1 MNLVISLI
9 TLIALIV
16 MSAFF
21 SSSETAYLSLSKIK
35 MRQMLKENKKAA
47 TPVAKLKQDSDSL
60 LTLILVGNNF
70 VNTFSSSLATSVA
83 LGLFGQS
90 GVGIATIVMT
100 VLIIIFGEILPK
112 SFAANNPEKLS
123 LRFSKPLT
131 LLKFLLKPIIIIF
144 KAFTNLVSKIV
155 SLFQKNPLPS
165 VTEEELKTLIDV
177 GDEEGTLESGEKEML
192 YKIFEFTDLRVR
204 DILRHRSFVKSID
217 GKSSYEETIS
227 AFIESGYS
235 RLPVYRENTETIL
248 GTIHYKDVL
257 YFSGNKKTFS
267 PEKIVR
273 KALFIPETVSVVNLL
288 MRFRTE
294 KHTFAIVVGEHGNVE
309 GIVTT
314 DDVLKAVFGRITDE
328 YNSKSIPPE
337 ERIRITGK
345 REFLIPGD
353 ISLIDINRIF
363 STTFE
368 SEEFDTLGGWLL
380 ERFGYLPE
388 NGEKLKIGSTT
399 FTVEDQGSRR
409 IQIIR
414 MRYER

>member
-1 MNLVISLI
+1 MSLAISLV
-9 TLIALIV
+9 TLVFLVV

-21 SSSETAYLSLSKIK
+21 SSSETAFLSLSKIK

-47 TPVAKLKQDSDSL
+47 TPVAKLKQNTDNL

-70 VNTFSSSLATSVA
+70 VNTFASSLATSVA
-83 LGLFGQS
+83 LGFFGES
-90 GVGIATIVMT
+90 GVGIATAVMT

-123 LRFSKPLT
+123 IFLAKPLS
-131 LLKFLLKPIIIIF
+131 LLKIILKPITFIF
-144 KAFTNLVSKIV
+144 SAFSKMISKFV
-155 SLFQKNPLPS
+155 ETFQKNPLPS
-165 VTEEELKTLIDV
+165 VTEEELKTLIEV
-177 GDEEGTLESGEKEML
+177 GDEEGTLEDGEKEML

-204 DILRHRSFVKSID
+204 DILRHRSFVKAID
-217 GKSSYEETIS
+217 SKANYEETLS
-227 AFIESGYS
+227 KFIESGYS
-235 RLPVYRENTETIL
+235 RLPVFKDDLETIL

-257 YFSGNKKTFS
+257 YFSGSKLNFTA
-267 PEKIVR
+267 EKIVR
-273 KALFIPETVSVVNLL
+273 KALFIPETISVVTLL

-294 KHTFAIVVGEHGNVE
+294 KHTFAVVVSEHGNVE

-328 YNSKSIPPE
+328 YNSKTIKPE
-337 ERIRITGK
+337 ERIRVTGK

-353 ISLIDINRIF
+353 MSLNDVNRIF
-363 STTFE
+363 STDFE
-368 SEEFDTLGGWLL
+368 SEDFDSLGGWLL
-380 ERFGYLPE
+380 EQFGYLPE

-399 FTVEDQGSRR
+399 FTVEDVGSRR
-409 IQIIR
+409 IQSIR

>member
-1 MNLVISLI
+1 MSLAISLV
-9 TLIALIV
+9 TLVFLVV

-21 SSSETAYLSLSKIK
+21 SSSETAFLSLSKIK

-47 TPVAKLKQDSDSL
+47 TPVAKLKQNTDNL

-70 VNTFSSSLATSVA
+70 VNTFASSLATSVA
-83 LGLFGQS
+83 LGFFGES
-90 GVGIATIVMT
+90 GVGIATAVMT

-123 LRFSKPLT
+123 IFLAKPLS
-131 LLKFLLKPIIIIF
+131 LLKIILKPITFIF
-144 KAFTNLVSKIV
+144 SAFSKMISKFV
-155 SLFQKNPLPS
+155 ETFQKNPLPS
-165 VTEEELKTLIDV
+165 VTEEELKTLIEV
-177 GDEEGTLESGEKEML
+177 GDEEGTLEDGEKEML

-204 DILRHRSFVKSID
+204 DILRHRSFVKAID
-217 GKSSYEETIS
+217 SKANYEETLS
-227 AFIESGYS
+227 KFIESGYS
-235 RLPVYRENTETIL
+235 RLPVFKDDLETIL

-257 YFSGNKKTFS
+257 YFSGSKLNFTA
-267 PEKIVR
+267 EKIVR
-273 KALFIPETVSVVNLL
+273 KALFIPETISVVTLL

-294 KHTFAIVVGEHGNVE
+294 KHTFAVVVSEHGNVE

-328 YNSKSIPPE
+328 YNSKTIKPE
-337 ERIRITGK
+337 ERIRVTGK

-353 ISLIDINRIF
+353 MFLNDVNRIF
-363 STTFE
+363 STDFE
-368 SEEFDTLGGWLL
+368 SEDFDSLGGWLL
-380 ERFGYLPE
+380 EQFGYLPE

-399 FTVEDQGSRR
+399 FTVEDVGSRR
-409 IQIIR
+409 IQSIR

>member
-1 MNLVISLI
+1 MSLAISLV
-9 TLIALIV
+9 TLMFLVV

-21 SSSETAYLSLSKIK
+21 SSSETAFLSLSKIK

-47 TPVAKLKQDSDSL
+47 TPVAKLKQNTDNL

-70 VNTFSSSLATSVA
+70 VNTFASSLATSVA
-83 LGLFGQS
+83 LGFFGES
-90 GVGIATIVMT
+90 GVGIATAVMT

-123 LRFSKPLT
+123 IFLAKPLS
-131 LLKFLLKPIIIIF
+131 LLKIILKPITFIF
-144 KAFTNLVSKIV
+144 SAFSKMISKFV
-155 SLFQKNPLPS
+155 ETFQKNPLPS
-165 VTEEELKTLIDV
+165 VTEEELKTLIEV
-177 GDEEGTLESGEKEML
+177 GDEEGTLEDGEKEML

-204 DILRHRSFVKSID
+204 DILRHRSFVKAID
-217 GKSSYEETIS
+217 SKANYEETLS
-227 AFIESGYS
+227 KFIESGYS
-235 RLPVYRENTETIL
+235 RLPVFKDDLETIL

-257 YFSGNKKTFS
+257 YFSGSKLNFTA
-267 PEKIVR
+267 EKIVR
-273 KALFIPETVSVVNLL
+273 KALFIPETISVVTLL

-294 KHTFAIVVGEHGNVE
+294 KHTFAVVVSEHGNVE

-328 YNSKSIPPE
+328 YNSKTIKPE
-337 ERIRITGK
+337 ERIRVTGK

-353 ISLIDINRIF
+353 MSLNDVNRIF
-363 STTFE
+363 STDFE
-368 SEEFDTLGGWLL
+368 SEDFDSLGGWLL
-380 ERFGYLPE
+380 EQFGYLPE

-399 FTVEDQGSRR
+399 FTVEDVGSRR
-409 IQIIR
+409 IQSIR

>member
-1 MNLVISLI
+1 MSLAISLV
-9 TLIALIV
+9 TLVFLVV

-21 SSSETAYLSLSKIK
+21 SSSETAFLSLSKIK

-47 TPVAKLKQDSDSL
+47 TPVAKLKQNTDNL

-70 VNTFSSSLATSVA
+70 VNTFASSLATSVA
-83 LGLFGQS
+83 LGFFGES
-90 GVGIATIVMT
+90 GVGIATAVMT

-123 LRFSKPLT
+123 IFLAKPLS
-131 LLKFLLKPIIIIF
+131 LLKIILKPITFIF
-144 KAFTNLVSKIV
+144 SAFSKMISKFV
-155 SLFQKNPLPS
+155 ETFQKNPLPS
-165 VTEEELKTLIDV
+165 VTEEELKTLIEV
-177 GDEEGTLESGEKEML
+177 GDEEGTLEDGEKEML

-204 DILRHRSFVKSID
+204 DILRHRSFVKAID
-217 GKSSYEETIS
+217 SKSNYEETLS
-227 AFIESGYS
+227 KFIESGYS
-235 RLPVYRENTETIL
+235 RLPVFKDDLETIL

-257 YFSGNKKTFS
+257 YFSGSKLNFTA
-267 PEKIVR
+267 EKIVR
-273 KALFIPETVSVVNLL
+273 KALFIPETISVVTLL

-294 KHTFAIVVGEHGNVE
+294 KHTFAVVVSEHGNVE

-328 YNSKSIPPE
+328 YNSKTIKPE
-337 ERIRITGK
+337 ERIRVTGK

-353 ISLIDINRIF
+353 MFLNDVNRIF
-363 STTFE
+363 STDFE
-368 SEEFDTLGGWLL
+368 SEDFDSLGGWLL
-380 ERFGYLPE
+380 EQFGYLPE

-399 FTVEDQGSRR
+399 FTVEDVGSRR
-409 IQIIR
+409 IQSIR

>member
-1 MNLVISLI
+1 MSLAISLV
-9 TLIALIV
+9 TLVFLVV

-21 SSSETAYLSLSKIK
+21 SSSETAFLSLSKIK

-47 TPVAKLKQDSDSL
+47 APVVKLKQNTDNL

-70 VNTFSSSLATSVA
+70 VNTFASSLATSVA
-83 LGLFGQS
+83 LGFFGES
-90 GVGIATIVMT
+90 GVGIATAVMT

-123 LRFSKPLT
+123 IFLAKPLS
-131 LLKFLLKPIIIIF
+131 LLKIILKPITFIF
-144 KAFTNLVSKIV
+144 SAFSKMISKFV
-155 SLFQKNPLPS
+155 ETFQKNPLPS
-165 VTEEELKTLIDV
+165 VTEEELKTLIEV
-177 GDEEGTLESGEKEML
+177 GDEEGTLEDGEKEML

-204 DILRHRSFVKSID
+204 DILRHRSFVKAID
-217 GKSSYEETIS
+217 SKANYEETLS
-227 AFIESGYS
+227 KFIESGYS
-235 RLPVYRENTETIL
+235 RLPVFKDDLETIL

-257 YFSGNKKTFS
+257 YFSGPKLNFTA
-267 PEKIVR
+267 EKIVR
-273 KALFIPETVSVVNLL
+273 KALFIPETISVVTLL

-294 KHTFAIVVGEHGNVE
+294 KHTFAVVVSEHGNVE

-328 YNSKSIPPE
+328 YNSKTIKPE
-337 ERIRITGK
+337 ERIRVTGK

-353 ISLIDINRIF
+353 MSLNDVNRIF
-363 STTFE
+363 STDLE
-368 SEEFDTLGGWLL
+368 SEDFDSLGGWLL
-380 ERFGYLPE
+380 EQFGYLPE

-399 FTVEDQGSRR
+399 FTVEDVGSRR
-409 IQIIR
+409 IQSIR

>member
-1 MNLVISLI
+1 MNLTISI
-9 TLIALIV
+9 VALV
-16 MSAFF
+16 LLVAMSAFF
-21 SSSETAYLSLSKIK
+21 SSSETAFLSLSKIK

-47 TPVAKLKQDSDSL
+47 TPVLKLKQNTDSL
-60 LTLILVGNNF
+60 LTLILIGNNF

-83 LGLFGQS
+83 LSLFGQS
-90 GVGIATIVMT
+90 GVGIATAIMT

-112 SFAANNPEKLS
+112 SFAVNNPAKLS
-123 LRFSKPLT
+123 LKFAKPIT
-131 LLKFLLKPIIIIF
+131 WLKILFKPIIAIF
-144 KAFTNLVSKIV
+144 SSFTKAISNFVE
-155 SLFQKNPLPS
+155 LFQKNPLPS

-217 GKSSYEETIS
+217 GKATYEETLS
-227 AFIESGYS
+227 KFIESGYS
-235 RLPVYRENTETIL
+235 RLPVFKDNFETIL

-257 YFSGNKKTFS
+257 YFSGDKSTFS

-288 MRFRTE
+288 MRFKTD
-294 KHTFAIVVGEHGNVE
+294 KHTFAVVVGEHGNIE
-309 GIVTT
+309 GIVTA

-328 YNSKSIPPE
+328 YNSKSISPE
-337 ERIRITGK
+337 ERIRVTGK

-353 ISLIDINRIF
+353 MALNDVNRIF
-363 STTFE
+363 NTDFE
-368 SEEFDTLGGWLL
+368 SEDFDTFGGWML
-380 ERFGYLPE
+380 EKFGYLPE
-388 NGEKLKIGSTT
+388 NGEKLKIGTIT
-399 FTVEDQGSRR
+399 FTIEDQGSRK
-409 IQIIR
+409 IQSIR

>member
-1 MNLVISLI
+1 MSLAISLVS
-9 TLIALIV
+9 LVFLVV

-21 SSSETAYLSLSKIK
+21 SSSETAFLSLSKIK

-47 TPVAKLKQDSDSL
+47 TPVAKLKQNTDNL

-70 VNTFSSSLATSVA
+70 VNTFASSLATSVA
-83 LGLFGQS
+83 LGFFGES
-90 GVGIATIVMT
+90 GVGIATAVMT

-123 LRFSKPLT
+123 IFLAKPLS
-131 LLKFLLKPIIIIF
+131 LLKIILKPITFIF
-144 KAFTNLVSKIV
+144 SAFSKMISKFV
-155 SLFQKNPLPS
+155 ETFQKNPLPS
-165 VTEEELKTLIDV
+165 VTEEELKTLIEV
-177 GDEEGTLESGEKEML
+177 GDEEGTLEDGEKEML

-204 DILRHRSFVKSID
+204 DILRHRSFVKAID
-217 GKSSYEETIS
+217 SKANYEETLS
-227 AFIESGYS
+227 KFIESGYS
-235 RLPVYRENTETIL
+235 RLPVFKDDLETIL

-257 YFSGNKKTFS
+257 YFSGSKLNFTA
-267 PEKIVR
+267 EKIVR
-273 KALFIPETVSVVNLL
+273 KALFIPETISVVTLL

-294 KHTFAIVVGEHGNVE
+294 KHTFAVVVSEHGNVE

-328 YNSKSIPPE
+328 YNSKTIKPE
-337 ERIRITGK
+337 ERIRVTGK

-353 ISLIDINRIF
+353 MFLNDVNRIF
-363 STTFE
+363 STDLE
-368 SEEFDTLGGWLL
+368 SEDFDSLGGWLL
-380 ERFGYLPE
+380 EQFGYLPE

-399 FTVEDQGSRR
+399 FTVEDVGSRR
-409 IQIIR
+409 IQSIR

>member
-1 MNLVISLI
+1 MSLAISVVTLVFLV
-9 TLIALIV
+9 V

-21 SSSETAYLSLSKIK
+21 SSSETAFLSLSKIK

-47 TPVAKLKQDSDSL
+47 APVVKLKQNTDNL

-70 VNTFSSSLATSVA
+70 VNTFASSLATSVA
-83 LGLFGQS
+83 LGFFGES
-90 GVGIATIVMT
+90 GVGIATAVMT

-123 LRFSKPLT
+123 IFLAKPLS
-131 LLKFLLKPIIIIF
+131 LLKIILKPITFIF
-144 KAFTNLVSKIV
+144 SAFSKMISKFV
-155 SLFQKNPLPS
+155 ETFQKNPLPS
-165 VTEEELKTLIDV
+165 VTEEELKTLIEV
-177 GDEEGTLESGEKEML
+177 GDEEGTLEDGEKEML

-204 DILRHRSFVKSID
+204 DILRHRSFVKAID
-217 GKSSYEETIS
+217 SKANYEETLS
-227 AFIESGYS
+227 KFIESGYS
-235 RLPVYRENTETIL
+235 RLPVFKDDLETIL

-257 YFSGNKKTFS
+257 YFSGSKLNFTA
-267 PEKIVR
+267 EKIVR
-273 KALFIPETVSVVNLL
+273 KALFIPETISVVTLL

-294 KHTFAIVVGEHGNVE
+294 KHTFAVVVSEHGNVE

-328 YNSKSIPPE
+328 YNSKTIKPE
-337 ERIRITGK
+337 ERIRVTGK

-353 ISLIDINRIF
+353 MSLNDVNRIF
-363 STTFE
+363 STDLE
-368 SEEFDTLGGWLL
+368 SEDFDSLGGWLL
-380 ERFGYLPE
+380 EQFGYLPE

-399 FTVEDQGSRR
+399 FTVEDVGSRR
-409 IQIIR
+409 IQSIR

>member
-1 MNLVISLI
+1 MSLAISLV
-9 TLIALIV
+9 TLVFLVV

-21 SSSETAYLSLSKIK
+21 SSSETAFLSLSKIK

-47 TPVAKLKQDSDSL
+47 TPVAKLKQNTDNL

-70 VNTFSSSLATSVA
+70 VNTFASSLATSVA
-83 LGLFGQS
+83 LGFFGES
-90 GVGIATIVMT
+90 GVGIATAVMT

-123 LRFSKPLT
+123 IFLAKPLS
-131 LLKFLLKPIIIIF
+131 LLKIILKPITFIF
-144 KAFTNLVSKIV
+144 SAFSKMISKFV
-155 SLFQKNPLPS
+155 ETFQKNPLPS
-165 VTEEELKTLIDV
+165 VTEEELKTLIEV
-177 GDEEGTLESGEKEML
+177 GDEEGTLEDGEKEML

-204 DILRHRSFVKSID
+204 DILRHRSFVKAID
-217 GKSSYEETIS
+217 SKSNYEETLS
-227 AFIESGYS
+227 KFIESGYS
-235 RLPVYRENTETIL
+235 RLPVFKDDLETIL

-257 YFSGNKKTFS
+257 YFSGSKLNFTA
-267 PEKIVR
+267 EKIVR
-273 KALFIPETVSVVNLL
+273 KALFIPETISVVTLL

-294 KHTFAIVVGEHGNVE
+294 KHTFAVVVSEHGNVE

-328 YNSKSIPPE
+328 YNSKTIKPE
-337 ERIRITGK
+337 ERIRVTGK

-353 ISLIDINRIF
+353 MTLNDVNRIF
-363 STTFE
+363 STDYE
-368 SEEFDTLGGWLL
+368 SEDFDSLGGWLL
-380 ERFGYLPE
+380 EQFGYLPE

-409 IQIIR
+409 IQSIR

>member
-1 MNLVISLI
+1 MSLAISLV
-9 TLIALIV
+9 TLVFLVV

-21 SSSETAYLSLSKIK
+21 SSSETAFLSLSKIK

-47 TPVAKLKQDSDSL
+47 TPVAKLKQNTDNL

-70 VNTFSSSLATSVA
+70 VNTFASSLATSVA
-83 LGLFGQS
+83 LGFFGES
-90 GVGIATIVMT
+90 GVGIATAVMT

-123 LRFSKPLT
+123 IFLAKPLS
-131 LLKFLLKPIIIIF
+131 LLKIILKPITFIF
-144 KAFTNLVSKIV
+144 SAFSKMISKFV
-155 SLFQKNPLPS
+155 ETFQKNPLPS
-165 VTEEELKTLIDV
+165 VTEEELKTLIEV
-177 GDEEGTLESGEKEML
+177 GDEEGTLEDGEKEML

-204 DILRHRSFVKSID
+204 DILRHRSFVKAID
-217 GKSSYEETIS
+217 SKANYEETLS
-227 AFIESGYS
+227 KFIESGYS
-235 RLPVYRENTETIL
+235 RLPVFKDDLETIL

-257 YFSGNKKTFS
+257 YFSGSKLNFTA
-267 PEKIVR
+267 EKIVR
-273 KALFIPETVSVVNLL
+273 KALFIPETISVVTLL

-294 KHTFAIVVGEHGNVE
+294 KHTFAVVVSEHGNVE

-328 YNSKSIPPE
+328 YNSKTIKPE
-337 ERIRITGK
+337 ERIRVTGK

-353 ISLIDINRIF
+353 MFLNDINRIF
-363 STTFE
+363 STDLE
-368 SEEFDTLGGWLL
+368 SEDFDSLGGWLL
-380 ERFGYLPE
+380 EQFGYLPE

-399 FTVEDQGSRR
+399 FTVEDVGSRR
-409 IQIIR
+409 IQSIR

>member
-1 MNLVISLI
+1 MSLAISLV
-9 TLIALIV
+9 TLMFLVV

-21 SSSETAYLSLSKIK
+21 SSSETAFLSLSKIK

-47 TPVAKLKQDSDSL
+47 TPVAKLKQNTDNL

-70 VNTFSSSLATSVA
+70 VNTFASSLATSVA
-83 LGLFGQS
+83 LGFFGES
-90 GVGIATIVMT
+90 GVGIATAVMT

-123 LRFSKPLT
+123 IFLAKPLS
-131 LLKFLLKPIIIIF
+131 LLKIILKPITFIF
-144 KAFTNLVSKIV
+144 SAFSKMISKFV
-155 SLFQKNPLPS
+155 ETFQKNPLPS
-165 VTEEELKTLIDV
+165 VTEEELKTLIEV
-177 GDEEGTLESGEKEML
+177 GDEEGTLEDGEKEML

-204 DILRHRSFVKSID
+204 DILRHRSFVKAID
-217 GKSSYEETIS
+217 SKSNYEETLS
-227 AFIESGYS
+227 KFIESGYS
-235 RLPVYRENTETIL
+235 RLPVFKDDLETIL

-257 YFSGNKKTFS
+257 YFSGSKLNFTA
-267 PEKIVR
+267 EKIVR
-273 KALFIPETVSVVNLL
+273 KALFIPETISVVTLL

-294 KHTFAIVVGEHGNVE
+294 KHTFAVVVSEHGNVE

-328 YNSKSIPPE
+328 YNSKTIKPE
-337 ERIRITGK
+337 ERIRVTGK

-353 ISLIDINRIF
+353 MSLNDVNRIF
-363 STTFE
+363 STDFE
-368 SEEFDTLGGWLL
+368 SEDFDSLGGWLL
-380 ERFGYLPE
+380 EQFGYLPE

-399 FTVEDQGSRR
+399 FTVEDVGSRR
-409 IQIIR
+409 IQSIR

>member
-1 MNLVISLI
+1 MSLAISLV
-9 TLIALIV
+9 TLVFLVV

-21 SSSETAYLSLSKIK
+21 SSSETAFLSLSKIK

-47 TPVAKLKQDSDSL
+47 APVVKLKQNTDNL

-70 VNTFSSSLATSVA
+70 VNTFASSLATSVA
-83 LGLFGQS
+83 LGFFGES
-90 GVGIATIVMT
+90 GVGLATAVMT

-123 LRFSKPLT
+123 IFLAKPLS
-131 LLKFLLKPIIIIF
+131 LLKIILKPITFIF
-144 KAFTNLVSKIV
+144 SAFSKMISKFV
-155 SLFQKNPLPS
+155 ETFQKNPLPS
-165 VTEEELKTLIDV
+165 VTEEELKTLIEV
-177 GDEEGTLESGEKEML
+177 GDEEGTLEDGEKEML

-204 DILRHRSFVKSID
+204 DILRHRSFVKAID
-217 GKSSYEETIS
+217 SKANYEETLS
-227 AFIESGYS
+227 KFIESGYS
-235 RLPVYRENTETIL
+235 RLPVFKDDLETIL

-257 YFSGNKKTFS
+257 YFSGPKLNFTA
-267 PEKIVR
+267 EKIVR
-273 KALFIPETVSVVNLL
+273 KALFIPETISVVTLL

-294 KHTFAIVVGEHGNVE
+294 KHTFAVVVSEHGNVE

-328 YNSKSIPPE
+328 YNSKTIKPE
-337 ERIRITGK
+337 ERIRVTGK

-353 ISLIDINRIF
+353 MSLNDVNRIF
-363 STTFE
+363 STDLE
-368 SEEFDTLGGWLL
+368 SEDFDSLGGWLL
-380 ERFGYLPE
+380 EQFGYLPE

-399 FTVEDQGSRR
+399 FTVEDVGSRR
-409 IQIIR
+409 IQNIR

>member
-1 MNLVISLI
+1 MSLAISLVS
-9 TLIALIV
+9 LVFLVV

-21 SSSETAYLSLSKIK
+21 SSSETAFLSLSKIK

-47 TPVAKLKQDSDSL
+47 TPVAKLKQNTDNL

-70 VNTFSSSLATSVA
+70 VNTFASSLATSVA
-83 LGLFGQS
+83 LGFFGES
-90 GVGIATIVMT
+90 GVGIATAVMT

-123 LRFSKPLT
+123 IFLAKPLS
-131 LLKFLLKPIIIIF
+131 LLKIILKPITFIF
-144 KAFTNLVSKIV
+144 SAFSKMISKFV
-155 SLFQKNPLPS
+155 ETFQKNPLPS
-165 VTEEELKTLIDV
+165 VTEEELKTLIEV
-177 GDEEGTLESGEKEML
+177 GDEEGTLEDGEKEML

-204 DILRHRSFVKSID
+204 DILRHRSFVKAID
-217 GKSSYEETIS
+217 SKANYEETLS
-227 AFIESGYS
+227 KFIESGYS
-235 RLPVYRENTETIL
+235 RLPVFKDDLETIL

-257 YFSGNKKTFS
+257 YFSGSKLNFTA
-267 PEKIVR
+267 EKIVR
-273 KALFIPETVSVVNLL
+273 KALFIPETISVVTLL

-294 KHTFAIVVGEHGNVE
+294 KHTFAVVVSEHGNVE

-328 YNSKSIPPE
+328 YNSKTIKPE
-337 ERIRITGK
+337 ERIRVTGK

-353 ISLIDINRIF
+353 MFLNDINRIF
-363 STTFE
+363 STDLE
-368 SEEFDTLGGWLL
+368 SEDFDSLGGWLL
-380 ERFGYLPE
+380 EQFGYLPE

-399 FTVEDQGSRR
+399 FTVEDVGSRR
-409 IQIIR
+409 IQSIR

>member
-1 MNLVISLI
+1 MNLIISLI
-9 TLIALIV
+9 VLIFLIC

-21 SSSETAYLSLSKIK
+21 SSSETSFLSISKIK
-35 MRQMLKENKKAA
+35 MRQMLKENKKKA
-47 TPVAKLKQDSDSL
+47 TPVAKLKQDTDSL

-90 GVGIATIVMT
+90 GVGIATAIMT

-112 SFAANNPEKLS
+112 SFAANNPEKMTLK
-123 LRFSKPLT
+123 FAKPLN
-131 LLKFLLKPIIIIF
+131 LLKIILKPIILIF
-144 KAFTNLVSKIV
+144 NAFSKIT
-155 SLFQKNPLPS
+155 SKFIGLFQKQPLPS

-204 DILRHRSFVKSID
+204 DILRHRSFVKSIE
-217 GKSSYEETIS
+217 GKATYEETLN

-235 RLPVYRENTETIL
+235 RLPVYKDDFETIL

-257 YFSGNKKTFS
+257 YFSGNKATFT

-288 MRFRTE
+288 MSFRTG
-294 KHTFAIVVGEHGNVE
+294 KHTFAVVVGEHGNVE
-309 GIVTT
+309 GIVTA
-314 DDVLKAVFGRITDE
+314 DDALKAVFGRITDE
-328 YNSKSIPPE
+328 YNSKSISPE

-353 ISLIDINRIF
+353 MSLNDVNRIF
-363 STTFE
+363 NTDFE
-368 SEEFDTLGGWLL
+368 SEDFDTLGGWLL
-380 ERFGYLPE
+380 EKFGYLPE
-388 NGEKLKIGSTT
+388 NGEKLKIGSTS

-409 IQIIR
+409 IQSIR
-414 MRYER
+414 MRYEK

>member
-1 MNLVISLI
+1 MSLAISLV
-9 TLIALIV
+9 TLVFLVV

-21 SSSETAYLSLSKIK
+21 SSSETAFLSLSKIK

-47 TPVAKLKQDSDSL
+47 APVVKLKQNTDNL

-70 VNTFSSSLATSVA
+70 VNTFASSLATSVA
-83 LGLFGQS
+83 LGFFGES
-90 GVGIATIVMT
+90 GVGIATAVMT

-123 LRFSKPLT
+123 IFLAKPLS
-131 LLKFLLKPIIIIF
+131 LLKIILKPITFIF
-144 KAFTNLVSKIV
+144 SAFSKMISKFV
-155 SLFQKNPLPS
+155 ETFQKNPLPS
-165 VTEEELKTLIDV
+165 VTEEELKTLIEV
-177 GDEEGTLESGEKEML
+177 GDEEGTLEDGEKEML

-204 DILRHRSFVKSID
+204 DILRHRSFVKAID
-217 GKSSYEETIS
+217 SKANYEETLS
-227 AFIESGYS
+227 KFIESGYS
-235 RLPVYRENTETIL
+235 RLPVFKDDLETIL

-257 YFSGNKKTFS
+257 YFSGSKLNFTA
-267 PEKIVR
+267 EKIVR
-273 KALFIPETVSVVNLL
+273 KALFIPETISVVTLL

-294 KHTFAIVVGEHGNVE
+294 KHTFAVVVSEHGNVE

-328 YNSKSIPPE
+328 YNSKTIKPE
-337 ERIRITGK
+337 ERIRVTGK

-353 ISLIDINRIF
+353 MSLNDVNRIF
-363 STTFE
+363 STDFE
-368 SEEFDTLGGWLL
+368 SEDFDSLGGWLL
-380 ERFGYLPE
+380 EQFGYLPE

-399 FTVEDQGSRR
+399 FTVEDVGSRR
-409 IQIIR
+409 IQSIR

>member
-1 MNLVISLI
+1 MNLTVSII
-9 TLIALIV
+9 TLVFLVA

-21 SSSETAYLSLSKIK
+21 SSSETAFLSLSKIK

-47 TPVAKLKQDSDSL
+47 APVAKLKQNTDSL

-70 VNTFSSSLATSVA
+70 VNTFSSSLATSIV
-83 LGLFGQS
+83 LGLFGQKS
-90 GVGIATIVMT
+90 VGIATGIMT
-100 VLIIIFGEILPK
+100 VVIIIFGEILPK
-112 SFAANNPEKLS
+112 TFAASSPEKLS
-123 LRFSKPLT
+123 LLFAKPLT
-131 LLKFLLKPIIIIF
+131 WLKVLLKPIIVIF
-144 KAFTNLVSKIV
+144 TVFTKAVSKFV
-155 SLFQKNPLPS
+155 GLFQKNPLPS

-204 DILRHRSFVKSID
+204 DILRHRSFVKTIN
-217 GKSSYEETIS
+217 GKATYEETLS
-227 AFIESGYS
+227 KFIESGYS
-235 RLPVYRENTETIL
+235 RLPVFKDDFETIL

-257 YFSGNKKTFS
+257 YFTGDKSTFS

-273 KALFIPETVSVVNLL
+273 KALFIPETVSVVTLL

-294 KHTFAIVVGEHGNVE
+294 KHTFAVVVGEHGNVE

-328 YNSKSIPPE
+328 YNSKSIAPE

-353 ISLIDINRIF
+353 ISLNDVNRIF
-363 STTFE
+363 NTDFE
-368 SEEFDTLGGWLL
+368 SEDFDSLGGWLL
-380 ERFGYLPE
+380 EQFGYLPE
-388 NGEKLKIGSTT
+388 NGEKLKIGTNS
-399 FTVEDQGSRR
+399 FTVEDVGGRR
-409 IQIIR
+409 IQNIR
-414 MRYER
+414 MRYEK